1 MADYPVKFYLYLP
14 WPAGVDAA
22 DQAAFAAAYHAHCAA
37 LASRASSEEDYD
49 LLCLG
54 VQVECQPHGWQIQDD
69 GGEGQITAAVY
80 AIQFFLRHFHLEQ
93 AVVLEWSCG
102 AVKPEPGAFHGGA
115 VLVTAQEEHWF
126 DPGRLACLLA
136 KTRGW
141 AEL

>member
-1 MADYPVKFYLYLP
+1 MADYPVNFFIILP
-14 WPAGVDAA
+14 WPAGVDATA
-22 DQAAFAAAYHAHCAA
+22 QAAFAAAYHADRAA
-37 LASRASSEEDYD
+37 LEGRASSEADFD

-54 VQVECQPHGWQIQDD
+54 IQVECQPSGWALQDD
-69 GGEGQITAAVY
+69 NGEGQITAAVY
-80 AIQFFLRHFHLEQ
+80 AVQFFLRHFHLEQ

-102 AVKPEPGAFHGGA
+102 AVKPAPGAFHGGA